1 MGKKAAA
8 AAPAPPSG
16 SKKEAAK
23 NAKEEAK
30 NKRKRVEKESKW
42 MKDVRKFTDRPEIVG
57 NAVSIAVTLMA
68 DIWIYWVLEKYAVSW
83 PRAIWNGE
91 HIPLNSGCSGLFRVS
106 TLSLWLLPG
115 SLCSHAAILFGS
127 YLSASMNMAMRCVLL
142 IGMLAGWA
150 RLATTVGGIAA
161 VVITDEEQR
170 LECQSLYRCSWWCY
184 VVYTF
189 FRLGMRM
196 VSSIIYLRRQASR
209 VR

>member
-1 MGKKAAA
+1 MGKKTVPAVPAAA
-8 AAPAPPSG
+8 PSG
-16 SKKEAAK
+16 SKKDAK
-23 NAKEEAK
+23 ADKQDAKK
-30 NKRKRVEKESKW
+30 KHKKPEKESKW
-42 MKDVRKFTDRPEIVG
+42 MKDVRKFTDRPELVS
-57 NAVSIAVTLMA
+57 NAISIAVTLIC

-127 YLSASMNMAMRCVLL
+127 YLSTSMNYATRCVLL
-142 IGMLAGWA
+142 IGMLAGWC

-161 VVITDEEQR
+161 VVITDQEQR
-170 LECQSLYRCSWWCY
+170 LECQSLYNCSWWCY

-196 VSSIIYLRRQASR
+196 FSSILYLRRQTSR
-209 VR
+209 MR